1 MSSVTAPNQ
10 KQKSLTLDVSTRF
23 IDYTALNSTAGG
35 DRMAGSVKGGNQHGF
50 SRFNFLKGMKECDL
64 IRLLNKKK
72 IIIIC
77 INIVGRGGCAVSAL
91 RFIRIF
97 QLKRVL
103 RAVRR
108 DKTEMYA

>member
-1 MSSVTAPNQ
+1 M
-10 KQKSLTLDVSTRF
+10 
-23 IDYTALNSTAGG
+23 AGG
-35 DRMAGSVKGGNQHGF
+35 RGNQHGF
-50 SRFNFLKGMKECDL
+50 SRFNFLNGMKECDL

-72 IIIIC
+72 KKIIIC

>member
-1 MSSVTAPNQ
+1 
-10 KQKSLTLDVSTRF
+10 
-23 IDYTALNSTAGG
+23 
-35 DRMAGSVKGGNQHGF
+35 
-50 SRFNFLKGMKECDL
+50 MKECDL

-72 IIIIC
+72 IIIIIIIC
-77 INIVGRGGCAVSAL
+77 INIVGRGGCGVSAL